1 MQNQEE
7 GNFSKL
13 ATLKN
18 IRLLIYKSLS
28 FFYLSLLINVMKSL
42 ATKISLYTL
51 YFLLNKQ

>member
-18 IRLLIYKSLS
+18 IRLLIYKPLS